1 MIWWVFLLFL
11 CGIILIL
18 AEFILPGG
26 ICGTFGF
33 IMLLGST
40 ALGGYYYPDYLLY
53 IIIFEF
59 LGFIGA
65 IAGGFYLI
73 TKTSAGQKLVVS
85 GSQTVDKGY
94 IGIQFDP
101 SLVGKT
107 GKVISPLRPAG
118 IIEVDGKR
126 VDAVSSGMFIDA
138 GVTVKIIDIQGPR
151 IVVEEY
157 KETNNTSNTV

>member
-11 CGIILIL
+11 CGVILIL
-18 AEFILPGG
+18 AEFIVPGG

-33 IMLLGST
+33 VMLLAST
-40 ALGGYYYPDYLLY
+40 ALGGYYYPDYLIY

-59 LGFIGA
+59 LGFVGSIGT
-65 IAGGFYLI
+65 GFYLI
-73 TKTSAGQKLVVS
+73 TKTSAGQKLVMS
-85 GSQTVDKGY
+85 ESQTVDKGY
-94 IGIQFDP
+94 VGIQFDP

-126 VDAVSSGMFIDA
+126 VDAVSSGMFIEL
-138 GVTVKIIDIQGPR
+138 GSIVKIIDIQGPR

-157 KETNNTSNTV
+157 KDTENL

>member
-11 CGIILIL
+11 CGVILIL
-18 AEFILPGG
+18 AEFIVPGG

-33 IMLLGST
+33 LMLLGST
-40 ALGGYYYPDYLLY
+40 ALGGYYYPDYLIY

-59 LGFIGA
+59 LGFVGSIGA
-65 IAGGFYLI
+65 GFYLI
-73 TKTSAGQKLVVS
+73 TKTSAGQKLVMS
-85 GSQTVDKGY
+85 ESQTVAKGY
-94 IGIQFDP
+94 VGIQFDP
-101 SLVGKT
+101 SLVGKI

-126 VDAVSSGMFIDA
+126 VDAVSSGMFIEL
-138 GVTVKIIDIQGPR
+138 GTLVKIIDIQGPR

-157 KETNNTSNTV
+157 KDIENPVS